1 MFQYVF
7 TGLVHPE
14 RAHVRISSG
23 PLEVGFPDGTHIEV
37 KYKISWAQI
46 NVLVNSEIE
55 RNIMDLRSIIE
66 ELVTAQV
73 DFLGYKNGCGYQ
85 VEITSCMDVKKKT
98 PIVFGVAVDEFHS
111 EYQKAKDLPGFIENY
126 HKEAN
131 LAFTIVPLR
140 RALHDLTQ
148 AMRGPRDTGFYCFRS
163 LETIR
168 GHFKENDDEDEIFLW
183 KKMGDF
189 LNIDRSLSDYIR
201 EFAKPQ
207 RHGEIATMSDGQR
220 IQILKYT
227 RQVITRFIA
236 LLSKKE
242 KLNSDDFPTL
252 KHV

>member
-14 RAHVRISSG
+14 RAHVNINSG
-23 PLEVGFPDGTHIEV
+23 PLEVQFPDGTHIEV
-37 KYKISWAQI
+37 KFEISWAQI
-46 NVLVNSEIE
+46 NVLVNSETE
-55 RNIMDLRSIIE
+55 RNIMDLRFTIE

-85 VEITSCMDVKKKT
+85 VEITSCMDAKKER
-98 PIVFGVAVDEFHS
+98 PIVFGVAVDDFHS
-111 EYQKAKDLPGFIENY
+111 EYEKIKNSPDFKATY
-126 HKEAN
+126 HTEAN
-131 LAFTIVPLR
+131 LAFINVPLR

-148 AMRGPRDTGFYCFRS
+148 AMRGPRDTGFYCFRC

-168 GHFKENDDEDEIFLW
+168 GHFKENEDDDEIVLW
-183 KKMGDF
+183 KKMGSS
-189 LNIDRSLSDYIR
+189 LNIDRSLSDNIR

-207 RHGEIATMSDGQR
+207 RHGEIAPMSDEQR

-227 RQVITRFIA
+227 RQVIDRFIA
-236 LLSKKE
+236 LLSKEE
-242 KLNSDDFPTL
+242 KLNSDDFPIL

>member
-14 RAHVRISSG
+14 RTHVGINSG
-23 PLEVGFPDGTHIEV
+23 PLKVEFPDGTHIEV
-37 KYKISWAQI
+37 KFEISWAQI

-55 RNIMDLRSIIE
+55 RNIMDLRFTIE

-98 PIVFGVAVDEFHS
+98 PIVFGVAVEDFHS
-111 EYQKAKDLPGFIENY
+111 EYQKTKELPDFEATY
-126 HKEAN
+126 QTEAN

-148 AMRGPRDTGFYCFRS
+148 AMRGPGDTAFYCFRS

-168 GHFKENDDEDEIFLW
+168 GHF
-183 KKMGDF
+183 
-189 LNIDRSLSDYIR
+189 
-201 EFAKPQ
+201 
-207 RHGEIATMSDGQR
+207 
-220 IQILKYT
+220 
-227 RQVITRFIA
+227 
-236 LLSKKE
+236 
-242 KLNSDDFPTL
+242 
-252 KHV
+252 